1 MSFSRCFSILLLA
14 CCSAACAAF
23 DLTGSWQLDK
33 KASDDP
39 EDALKGLV
47 IYHRAQ
53 HIFTDRNDRRSQ
65 NQTEQRYWEQQE
77 LLNEKRV
84 QGAVANVGPIQQ
96 VLDSNTLKIQDR
108 GSSLGLAYES
118 GLKREMKPGEGGP
131 VYSAKGV
138 EYNVDEIGQSL
149 SWRTDDTFVIETM
162 LAPRGKM
169 HEEFKLEAGGQQL
182 TMNVLIENPDW
193 ILPGKVKRV
202 FKRQ

>member
-1 MSFSRCFSILLLA
+1 MIPRRLIALLLA
-14 CCSAACAAF
+14 CAVGPCTAF
-23 DLTGSWQLDK
+23 DLSGSWQLDK

-47 IYHRAQ
+47 IYHRSQ
-53 HIFTDRNDRRSQ
+53 RIFTDGSDRRAQ
-65 NQTEQRYWEQQE
+65 NPTEQRYWEQQE
-77 LLNEKRV
+77 LMKEKRV
-84 QGAVANVGPIQQ
+84 EGSVARVGPIQQ
-96 VLDSNTLKIQDR
+96 VLDSTTLRIEDR

-118 GLKREMKPGEGGP
+118 GLRREMTPGDGGP

-162 LAPRGKM
+162 LSPRGKM
-169 HEEFKLEAGGQQL
+169 HEEFSLEAGGQQL

>member
-1 MSFSRCFSILLLA
+1 MHRCLIALLLCCA
-14 CCSAACAAF
+14 CGAAAAF
-23 DLTGSWQLDK
+23 DLTGQWQLDE

-39 EDALKGLV
+39 EEALKGLV
-47 IYHRAQ
+47 IYHRTQ
-53 HIFTDRNDRRSQ
+53 RIFTDGSDRRGQ

-77 LLNEKRV
+77 LMNEKRV
-84 QGAVANVGPIQQ
+84 TGSVAKVGPIQQ
-96 VLDSNTLKIQDR
+96 VLDSTTLKIQDR
-108 GSSLGLAYES
+108 ASSLGLTYES
-118 GLKREMKPGEGGP
+118 GLKRELTPGDGGP

-149 SWRTDDTFVIETM
+149 SWRTEDTFVIETM
-162 LAPRGKM
+162 MSPRGKM
-169 HEEFKLEAGGQQL
+169 HEEFRLKAGGQQL